1 MEYEPFG
8 DNQMKNIM
16 RNELMKNHYS
26 KMTNIKSDI
35 GSYMNKKPP
44 LHIKNRAKI
53 GRAKA
58 I

>member
-44 LHIKNRAKI
+44 LHIKKRAKI
-53 GRAKA
+53 GRTNA